1 MNLRKFGTIVMS
13 SCMSLAMAA
22 MPALAAE
29 PNANA
34 NRNDANYNIT
44 INNNKAGHTYEAYK
58 LMEGDLHTVDGALML
73 TNIEWANG
81 IDPTKLQAPYKG
93 MTAKAVAKEL
103 AGNAVQNV
111 ASDKAAQFAQQVVK
125 DGALTKTVART
136 TNVQTNG
143 KYVLDNLTPGYYLV
157 RDKKNSLRG
166 KYDADTTFILRV
178 VGSTEATPKS
188 DVPSV
193 TKKVEDMND
202 TTDSAFRAS
211 LDATWADTA
220 DYDIGDEIP
229 YLLTATMPSDKV
241 VDGVKAFSAYKT
253 YSLTYHDTVANG
265 ISVADVTDADV
276 YINNEK
282 LTAEQ
287 KTAIGFAVE
296 KTAKGVD
303 FKIKDIKKATKTVGE
318 KAEQMVKAG
327 DQVKVI
333 YKAKLTDQAVFGNAQ
348 SGNKGNDNTVYLEY
362 KNNPN
367 VDGSGD
373 TGNTPEDTVR
383 VFTYLI
389 NVTKVTPAP
398 TEEDKNATAPL
409 AGAEFKL
416 EKKLANGDFE
426 TIVESIAL
434 KDGSTNVFEM
444 KGLDDG
450 TYRITETRTPK
461 GYNSIKPITFTVNAT
476 HSAGPA
482 TLEVTDFNV
491 SGVTQEAM
499 IGDTTNDVPTF
510 TATEDNGLVATT
522 IKNEKGLV
530 LPITGDIGTTLF
542 YLAGI
547 ALIGGAAVYFKRK
560 KSQLN

>member
-73 TNIEWANG
+73 TNIEWADG
-81 IDPTKLQAPYKG
+81 IDHTKLQAPYNG

-125 DGALTKTVART
+125 DGALKTVART
-136 TNVQTNG
+136 TNVQANG

-157 RDKKNSLRG
+157 RDKKDSLRG

-202 TTDSAFRAS
+202 TDDSAFRAS

-287 KTAIGFAVE
+287 KTAIGFTVE
-296 KTAKGVD
+296 KTENGVD
-303 FKIKDIKKATKTVGE
+303 FKIVDIKKATKTVGG

-333 YKAKLTDQAVFGNAQ
+333 YKAKLTDQAVFGNAKN
-348 SGNKGNDNTVYLEY
+348 GNKGNDNTVYLEY
-362 KNNPN
+362 RNNPN

-389 NVTKVTPAP
+389 NVTKV
-398 TEEDKNATAPL
+398 DQDNAAL

-416 EKKLANGDFE
+416 EKKQANGSFK

-434 KDGSTNVFEM
+434 KADSTNVFEM

-476 HSAGPA
+476 HSADPA

-542 YLAGI
+542 YLTGI

>member
-81 IDPTKLQAPYKG
+81 IDPTKLQAPYNG
-93 MTAKAVAKEL
+93 MTAKAVAKKL

-111 ASDKAAQFAQQVVK
+111 ASDEAAQFAQQVVK
-125 DGALTKTVART
+125 DGALKTVART

-157 RDKKNSLRG
+157 RDKKDSLRG

-265 ISVADVTDADV
+265 VSVADVTDADV

-287 KTAIGFAVE
+287 KTAIGFTVE

-303 FKIKDIKKATKTVGE
+303 FKIVDIKKATKTVGG
-318 KAEQMVKAG
+318 KKEQMVKAG

-333 YKAKLTDQAVFGNAQ
+333 YKAKLTDQAVFGNAKN
-348 SGNKGNDNTVYLEY
+348 GNKGNDNTVYLEY
-362 KNNPN
+362 RNNPN

-389 NVTKVTPAP
+389 NVTKVDQNEA
-398 TEEDKNATAPL
+398 AL

-416 EKKLANGDFE
+416 EKKQANGSFK

-434 KDGSTNVFEM
+434 KANSTNVFEM

-476 HSAGPA
+476 HSADPA

>member
-81 IDPTKLQAPYKG
+81 IEHTKLQAPYNG

-125 DGALTKTVART
+125 DGALKTVART

-157 RDKKNSLRG
+157 RDKKDSLKG

-229 YLLTATMPSDKV
+229 YLLTATMPSDKE

-276 YINNEK
+276 YINNDK
-282 LTAEQ
+282 LTEEQ
-287 KTAIGFAVE
+287 KTAIGFTVE

-303 FKIKDIKKATKTVGE
+303 FKIVDIKKATKTVGG

-327 DQVKVI
+327 GQVKVI
-333 YKAKLTDQAVFGNAQ
+333 YKAKLTDQAVFGNAKN
-348 SGNKGNDNTVYLEY
+348 GNKGNDNTVYLEY
-362 KNNPN
+362 RNNPN

-398 TEEDKNATAPL
+398 TKEDKNATAPL

-416 EKKLANGDFE
+416 EKKLANGDFK

-434 KDGSTNVFEM
+434 KANSTNVFEM

-476 HSAGPA
+476 HSADPA

-510 TATEDNGLVATT
+510 TATKADGLVSTT

>member
-13 SCMSLAMAA
+13 SCMSLAMAT

-73 TNIEWANG
+73 TNIEWADG
-81 IDPTKLQAPYKG
+81 IDHTKLQAPYNG

-125 DGALTKTVART
+125 DGALKTVART

-157 RDKKNSLRG
+157 RDKKDSLKG

-265 ISVADVTDADV
+265 VSVADVTDADV

-287 KTAIGFAVE
+287 KTAIGFTVE
-296 KTAKGVD
+296 KTENGVD
-303 FKIKDIKKATKTVGE
+303 FKIVDIKKATKTVGG

-333 YKAKLTDQAVFGNAQ
+333 YKAKLTDQAVFGNAKN
-348 SGNKGNDNTVYLEY
+348 GNKGNDNTVYLEY
-362 KNNPN
+362 RNNPN

-389 NVTKVTPAP
+389 NVTKVDQNEA
-398 TEEDKNATAPL
+398 AL

-416 EKKLANGDFE
+416 EKKLANGDFK

-434 KDGSTNVFEM
+434 KADSTNVFEM

-476 HSAGPA
+476 HSADPA

-510 TATEDNGLVATT
+510 TATKDNGLVATT